1 MTFNSHNNGVGIDTF
16 TKNIKLN
23 STFNALTTTVD
34 INGKVFVSSME
45 ARNYPFYG
53 LQFHPEKSQFSFEPS
68 AHFNHSAFFIKHNR
82 YFSDFFVNDCKENNY
97 QFSTYDQEM
106 SEIVEHYDV
115 IPTTTYY
122 GSVYVF

>member
-53 LQFHPEKSQFSFEPS
+53 L
-68 AHFNHSAFFIKHNR
+68 
-82 YFSDFFVNDCKENNY
+82 
-97 QFSTYDQEM
+97 
-106 SEIVEHYDV
+106 
-115 IPTTTYY
+115 
-122 GSVYVF
+122 